1 MVQVYELASKLSVL
15 RHSDFDERL
24 GVLGRIK
31 TSVNEVKDVPPGFK
45 KWCSDNMTRAK
56 ESSSVPYWVRDN
68 FKKGVLRTV
77 FVLCKVLG
85 ISQHF
90 L

>member
-1 MVQVYELASKLSVL
+1 MKDSEFWAES
-15 RHSDFDERL
+15 
-24 GVLGRIK
+24 K

-68 FKKGVLRTV
+68 FKKGRLENGLRLV
-77 FVLCKVLG
+77 
-85 ISQHF
+85 
-90 L
+90 